1 MAMFLLNL
9 GHLDAQLIFFA
20 LCSKNCASSQDR
32 PKLSISFLT
41 PSHQTYL
48 RHPLCL
54 IPSAAI
60 VRQCMTQSASSSH
73 ITCPSHHNLLFWYG
87 TVWFN
92 VPLDTVKV
100 ILATIL
106 RVRWPNQQRHS
117 TEGWW
122 FVNQV
127 NPTRFS
133 SLKGKEKDVSIF
145 LKYIYVYSTVKTKD
159 TETHRRQSAKP
170 SKIKARHS
178 WSTCKNCSYLWVPL

>member
-87 TVWFN
+87 TVWC
-92 VPLDTVKV
+92 TVKV

-133 SLKGKEKDVSIF
+133 SLKGKEKDVSKFKKI
-145 LKYIYVYSTVKTKD
+145 YIC
-159 TETHRRQSAKP
+159 
-170 SKIKARHS
+170 I
-178 WSTCKNCSYLWVPL
+178 